1 MDDKRI
7 LVERMLAKGDTMLC
21 VDSRHPGVRVPDPHL
36 GRPDLRLILNLNF
49 RRPIDLRPEGIR
61 AELSFGGIYHVC
73 WVPYESLWAVYNPN
87 TGEGYLWSDRVPD
100 EVRKTLN
107 LPGPESGSAGS
118 SASDPDGRER
128 APGSERQGGIAGMS
142 PGTGSARRGSRPALR
157 VIPGGRKD
165 PED

>member
-1 MDDKRI
+1 MEDKRT

-21 VDSRHPGVRVPDPHL
+21 VDSRHPGVRVPEPHM

-49 RRPIDLRPEGIR
+49 RRPIDVGPKGIR
-61 AELSFGGIYHVC
+61 AELSFAGFYHVC

-107 LPGPESGSAGS
+107 LPGPETDSLDPRGRAGVRR
-118 SASDPDGRER
+118 RE
-128 APGSERQGGIAGMS
+128 
-142 PGTGSARRGSRPALR
+142 PGTGSQGRKTEASPASARGSRPSLR
-157 VIPGGRKD
+157 VIPGGRRDPKD
-165 PED
+165 

>member
-1 MDDKRI
+1 MDDKKT

-21 VDSRHPGVRVPDPHL
+21 VDSRHPGVRVPEPHL

-49 RRPIDLRPEGIR
+49 RRAIDVGPEGIR
-61 AELSFGGIYHVC
+61 AELSFGGFYHVC

-107 LPGPESGSAGS
+107 LPGPHSGSAGP
-118 SASDPDGRER
+118 AGRAAAGQREPGTE
-128 APGSERQGGIAGMS
+128 APGRKTPAGR
-142 PGTGSARRGSRPALR
+142 SAGRGSRPSLR
-157 VIPGGRKD
+157 VIPGGRRDPKD
-165 PED
+165 